1 MKKLLGTAVLSTAL
15 LAGFAPITPASAS
28 EIESTSVNSEG
39 TEVVTVNSSISDG
52 TMTAYGKKTEV
63 GTATLTGANPLGFK
77 PYVYAITESV
87 GGKIVYE
94 ISAQAQS
101 NNDGNGITKSNKAS
115 QRDTSKAKTNKL
127 TSSTERT
134 TFTGTHTLKKTK
146 SSTTVKKTTTLSK
159 WK

>member
-1 MKKLLGTAVLSTAL
+1 MKKFFGTAVLSTAL
-15 LAGFAPITPASAS
+15 LTGFAPMTSAS
-28 EIESTSVNSEG
+28 ESQIESTSVNSEG
-39 TEVVTVNSSISDG
+39 LEVVSVKSSLSDG
-52 TMTAYGKKTEV
+52 TMSAYGSKTEI

-77 PYVYAITESV
+77 PYAYAITESKS
-87 GGKIVYE
+87 GKIVYE

-115 QRDTSKAKTNKL
+115 QRDTNKAKTNKL
-127 TSSTERT
+127 TSSTEKT
-134 TFTGTHTLKKTK
+134 TFTGTHTIKKTK